1 MKKQR
6 LNNLIRIAS
15 LVIIIC
21 IFTLR
26 FTVSAKPAFD
36 NEVPFQSYTY
46 WFDSYGNQLVNSKA
60 MYKVKEVINVNSLG
74 TNVFIQLSDMCT
86 DSEGYVYLVD
96 SDAKEITVINSE
108 HKLESRFNSL
118 TNKNGES
125 IALTGPRGIYVS
137 DKGNMYI
144 CDTAAGIVY
153 VCNRNAQILSE
164 IAAPDASILPDGF
177 VYRPLKVAVDADG
190 YTYVLSEGSYYGAM
204 IYKPD
209 GSFLGFYGANTVKST
224 VTQFLKNLWDKLT
237 MTNEKRANSLKS
249 IPYVFTDLC
258 VDNGGFVYTV
268 TGSTDYG
275 KLQQGVLR
283 RLSPIGV
290 NIMQSDDVVF
300 GDHVVGYDSVGSSR
314 TQNLSNC
321 VVDDD
326 GFIYLSDTTSG
337 NVYVYDGE
345 CNLLTAFGGGGRSGT
360 QNGVFTLPCAI
371 DLYGEDI
378 YVCDSSEMSVTIF
391 TLTEYGKT
399 VKSLQK
405 ETLAGNY
412 SETMEG
418 WKQVLSQ
425 DRNSQLAYVGIGK
438 AALQEKDYET
448 ALEYSRLG
456 LDRDTYER
464 AYEQIR
470 GDFLS
475 RNFTLIFVLA
485 VLLIATLIAVSV
497 FIKKKHIRIKNQA
510 VSFAL
515 GVNIHP
521 FALFR
526 QVREKKYGSIKIGLL
541 FTVLFYISEVAKND
555 FGGFLFTST
564 SATNFNSIVI
574 LVRTAGAVLIW
585 TVVNWMVSTL
595 FGGLGKVREIFIVTT
610 YSLTPMIIANV
621 IYMICSNFMLGTEG
635 AFLSVLMIVAEIYT
649 VMLLCVGTMVTHD
662 FSFGKFVVTA
672 LLSLLG
678 LLLVVFL
685 IAATIILVQQLYSFF
700 STIFYEIIYR

>member
-46 WFDSYGNQLVNSKA
+46 WVDSYGNQLVNSKA

-249 IPYVFTDLC
+249 IPYVFT
-258 VDNGGFVYTV
+258 
-268 TGSTDYG
+268 
-275 KLQQGVLR
+275 
-283 RLSPIGV
+283 P
-290 NIMQSDDVVF
+290 
-300 GDHVVGYDSVGSSR
+300 
-314 TQNLSNC
+314 
-321 VVDDD
+321 
-326 GFIYLSDTTSG
+326 
-337 NVYVYDGE
+337 
-345 CNLLTAFGGGGRSGT
+345 
-360 QNGVFTLPCAI
+360 
-371 DLYGEDI
+371 
-378 YVCDSSEMSVTIF
+378 
-391 TLTEYGKT
+391 
-399 VKSLQK
+399 
-405 ETLAGNY
+405 
-412 SETMEG
+412 
-418 WKQVLSQ
+418 
-425 DRNSQLAYVGIGK
+425 
-438 AALQEKDYET
+438 
-448 ALEYSRLG
+448 
-456 LDRDTYER
+456 
-464 AYEQIR
+464 
-470 GDFLS
+470 
-475 RNFTLIFVLA
+475 
-485 VLLIATLIAVSV
+485 
-497 FIKKKHIRIKNQA
+497 
-510 VSFAL
+510 
-515 GVNIHP
+515 
-521 FALFR
+521 
-526 QVREKKYGSIKIGLL
+526 
-541 FTVLFYISEVAKND
+541 
-555 FGGFLFTST
+555 
-564 SATNFNSIVI
+564 
-574 LVRTAGAVLIW
+574 
-585 TVVNWMVSTL
+585 
-595 FGGLGKVREIFIVTT
+595 
-610 YSLTPMIIANV
+610 
-621 IYMICSNFMLGTEG
+621 
-635 AFLSVLMIVAEIYT
+635 
-649 VMLLCVGTMVTHD
+649 
-662 FSFGKFVVTA
+662 
-672 LLSLLG
+672 
-678 LLLVVFL
+678 
-685 IAATIILVQQLYSFF
+685 
-700 STIFYEIIYR
+700 